1 MEKIVDIL
9 MKRDGLTKQE
19 AIELMEETKQEM
31 MNNMDEA
38 EDIFMEYLG
47 LEMDYIFDFLKYILG
62 GNMKALLVTS
72 FGKDNHAFNV
82 IEKEYDSL
90 QSLVEQINKTQR
102 VKMEY
107 QIFSGRPFIFENL
120 LYSHNAN

>member
-47 LEMDYIFDFLKYILG
+47 LEMDYIFDFL
-62 GNMKALLVTS
+62 M
-72 FGKDNHAFNV
+72 
-82 IEKEYDSL
+82 
-90 QSLVEQINKTQR
+90 
-102 VKMEY
+102 
-107 QIFSGRPFIFENL
+107 
-120 LYSHNAN
+120 